1 MSGHELPPLP
11 DNIAHLTASPLIGA
25 LLNWGL
31 FGVLSVQVYIYHL
44 TFSDDRRISKV
55 LVYGVYLIEVVQTVM
70 SAVDIYHWFG
80 IGYGNMDYLMD
91 TFTTPFNTP
100 LLCGV
105 VAVIVQFFFA
115 YRIWTIQQQQRYT
128 IFVVGGIL
136 ITALIQLA
144 GALMTAYEAFHLGRY
159 DRFHESSMF
168 TIAYYMWLLGDTISD
183 LLIAGAMLW
192 ILYSNRKNDVH
203 FGTSKMLAKLVKLVV
218 ETNSL
223 TASMALL
230 SFILYLTLPDT
241 SLFIL
246 TSLVMGKLYANT
258 LLVTFN
264 NRISLRKFQTGMNP
278 DSRNGAPGFTFS
290 NNTAGSQS
298 SYTNRMGISSAAQAF
313 DNPDQKSS
321 NLFNLDLRTDVF
333 GLREDANG
341 RESSHGHGRHDVENI
356 EIEVLRRVEVSKDAR
371 SLHNGSDLEGRGQ
384 VLVCRCGAQAR

>member
-11 DNIAHLTASPLIGA
+11 DNIANLTASPLIGA

-80 IGYGNMDYLMD
+80 PGYGNMNALMD

-100 LLCGV
+100 FLCGV

-115 YRIWTIQQQQRYT
+115 YRIWTIQQQQRGI

-136 ITALIQLA
+136 ITALVQLA

-192 ILYSNRKNDVH
+192 ILYSNRKNDIH

-246 TSLVMGKLYANT
+246 TYVVVSSSRSFRRGLYAH
-258 LLVTFN
+258 
-264 NRISLRKFQTGMNP
+264 IA
-278 DSRNGAPGFTFS
+278 DSHSPRPA
-290 NNTAGSQS
+290 
-298 SYTNRMGISSAAQAF
+298 
-313 DNPDQKSS
+313 
-321 NLFNLDLRTDVF
+321 
-333 GLREDANG
+333 
-341 RESSHGHGRHDVENI
+341 
-356 EIEVLRRVEVSKDAR
+356 
-371 SLHNGSDLEGRGQ
+371 
-384 VLVCRCGAQAR
+384 